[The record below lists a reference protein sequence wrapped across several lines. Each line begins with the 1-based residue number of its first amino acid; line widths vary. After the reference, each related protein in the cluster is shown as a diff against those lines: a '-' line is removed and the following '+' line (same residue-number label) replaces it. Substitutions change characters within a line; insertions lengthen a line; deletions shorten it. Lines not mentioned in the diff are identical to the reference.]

1 MKNSVND
8 NTRIV
13 LDRAFKALGDPHRV
27 MILKLLREKELSA
40 GELLESID
48 IVQSTLS
55 HHMKS
60 LVDAGVVCAKRQ
72 GKWAYYSLNQEN
84 LALLADFLGDC
95 AEGTKMM
102 TKTQRSG
109 DEAIE
114 SAAESVSL
122 LEEMPEEPGKPE
134 GPEKTDLSPSEPVQ
148 TEKNAYRVSTEK
160 AGSKKEVIGQ
170 PSEGKSE
177 KKKSKK
183 SKKGKKNKK

>member
-1 MKNSVND
+1 MKNSINN
-8 NTRIV
+8 NTSIV

-60 LVDAGVVCAKRQ
+60 LVDAGIVRAQRR

-84 LALLADFLGDC
+84 LALLSGFLGDC
-95 AEGTKMM
+95 AEGTKAML
-102 TKTQRSG
+102 KTQKSG
-109 DEAIE
+109 DKSAE
-114 SAAESVSL
+114 SATEPVL
-122 LEEMPEEPGKPE
+122 FPEETPEEPENLISEEKIEPE
-134 GPEKTDLSPSEPVQ
+134 PEVADKT
-148 TEKNAYRVSTEK
+148 AYRAGGVK
-160 AGSKKEVIGQ
+160 AGSKKEVNEQ
-170 PSEGKSE
+170 ASEGKSE